1 MAIDWVFSEELKE
14 GDIPIRRYKKPLIKV
29 GKYCKDSDGL
39 EFEVTEDLLLHWK
52 NTVTEMSDNGIKI
65 PVPLGHTENN
75 KGFLKSAYIEG
86 ETLIGVIDLVVAD
99 AEELSKTQ
107 DVSIFVPPKFTDG
120 KGVTY
125 RRPIR
130 HVALTS
136 YPVIPGLGEF
146 EAVAASLINK
156 EKEMELGAIK
166 LALNIEG
173 EATEDSILAGITK
186 LKESIPVQL
195 SFNDATI
202 KVATE
207 NRELKV
213 GQLINTG
220 KITPAVGEEL
230 KKIFTDKEHITL
242 SLSSEDSIFDKMV
255 EALSKN
261 ETVVQTGEHTGAQTL
276 ELGDPLKSNSDTELD
291 NPLTR
296 DADKRQKVGV

>member
-1 MAIDWVFSEELKE
+1 MAIDWEFSEELKDGE
-14 GDIPIRRYKKPLIKV
+14 IPVRRYHKPLIKV
-29 GKYCKDSDGL
+29 GKYTKDSDGVS
-39 EFEVTEDLLLHWK
+39 FVVTDDLLTHWN
-52 NTVTEMSDNGIKI
+52 NTVLEMSENGIKI

-75 KGFLKSAYIEG
+75 KGYLKSTFIKDK
-86 ETLIGVIDLVVAD
+86 TLIGVIDLVGTD
-99 AEELSKTQ
+99 AAELAKTQ
-107 DVSIFVPPKFTDG
+107 DVSIYVPPKFTDG
-120 KGVTY
+120 KGRTY
-125 RRPIR
+125 NRPIR

-146 EAVAASLINK
+146 EAVAASLILINK

-166 LALNIEG
+166 LALNVEG

-186 LKESIPVQL
+186 LKESIPIQL

-207 NRELKV
+207 NRELKI

-230 KKIFTDKEHITL
+230 KKIYTTKDNITL
-242 SLSSEDSIFDKMV
+242 SLSSEDSTFDKMV

-261 ETVVQTGEHTGAQTL
+261 ESVVKTGEKTGQQTL
-276 ELGDPLKSNSDTELD
+276 ELSDPNKGGDERNYLIE
-291 NPLTR
+291 
-296 DADKRQKVGV
+296 DAEKRQKVGV

>member
-1 MAIDWVFSEELKE
+1 MAIDWVFSEELKDGE
-14 GDIPIRRYKKPLIKV
+14 VPIRRYHKPLIKV
-29 GKYCKDSDGL
+29 GKYTKDSDGVD
-39 EFEVTEDLLLHWK
+39 FEVTDDLLSHWN
-52 NTVTEMSDNGIKI
+52 NTVLEMSENGIKI

-75 KGFLKSAYIEG
+75 KGYLKSTFIKDK
-86 ETLIGVIDLVVAD
+86 TLIGVIDLVVSD
-99 AEELSKTQ
+99 AEELSKTL

-120 KGVTY
+120 KGRIY
-125 RRPIR
+125 NRPIR

-146 EAVAASLINK
+146 EAVAASLIPIDK

-186 LKESIPVQL
+186 LKESIPIQL

-207 NRELKV
+207 NRELKI

-230 KKIFTDKEHITL
+230 KKIYTTKDNITL
-242 SLSSEDSIFDKMV
+242 SLSSEDSTFDKMV

-261 ETVVQTGEHTGAQTL
+261 EAVVKTGEKTGQQTL
-276 ELGDPLKSNSDTELD
+276 ELSDPHKGGDERNYLIE
-291 NPLTR
+291 
-296 DADKRQKVGV
+296 DAEKRQKAGV